1 MGHLWPNVSVHWM
14 HMHIYQD
21 QAWNGADLL
30 WTGENTCTRIQK
42 PDGGWNSLLEDQN
55 SFQQKV
61 NHLADL
67 LVCNMGD
74 GQAGNVQ
81 NFGNDSCPP
90 RGSSSNS
97 STSSPTRST
106 TSRTTRSP
114 TSSTTNRTSSSTAS
128 STTNRTDV
136 DSTDDDSA
144 HHDPETWGQSDDSG
158 SIVRSVH
165 I

>member
-1 MGHLWPNVSVHWM
+1 MG
-14 HMHIYQD
+14 
-21 QAWNGADLL
+21 
-30 WTGENTCTRIQK
+30 
-42 PDGGWNSLLEDQN
+42 EDQD

-106 TSRTTRSP
+106 TNSSASRTTRSP
-114 TSSTTNRTSSSTAS
+114 TS

-158 SIVRSVH
+158 SI
-165 I
+165 